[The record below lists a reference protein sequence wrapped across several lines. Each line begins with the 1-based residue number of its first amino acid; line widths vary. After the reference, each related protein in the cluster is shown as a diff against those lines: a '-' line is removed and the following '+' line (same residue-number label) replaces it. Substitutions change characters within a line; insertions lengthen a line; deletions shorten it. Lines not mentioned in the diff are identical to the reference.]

1 MSALYIECLT
11 RSKASI
17 LCKRE
22 RRHRQLFCNTV
33 CVARVPPRRRETFNP
48 STMMFRTLMLCG
60 CIAMV
65 AVMAEDRA
73 PIDKDT
79 RKAVSVFNVFGE
91 KVYREL
97 SRREGNIFLSPISV
111 SAIVGMIHLGARG
124 KTAEEME
131 DVLGLQKFA
140 LNGSTLHEAV
150 RKLITTLL
158 PLVDQFDLQ
167 IANGVFVTDG
177 LQVNVQYRD
186 GLSRFYKAGLYS
198 APLKDQPEEA
208 VSDLNH
214 WVKDQ
219 TNGKIPVLLERPLP
233 ATIPLVM
240 LNAVYFRGNW
250 LHPFRNESTKRNKF
264 YGSSRVNDN
273 VELMYQEGAF
283 IHIDTPQY
291 QAVELPYKGEDIVM
305 IVILPKDSKDLY
317 RLEQTISYKD
327 IRDQLSSVIK
337 QRVKLTLP
345 KFSLNLGYDMRGPLQ
360 DVGLNSMFSPRHANL
375 TGISRFPVIALDTI
389 YHKAIV
395 DVNEEGTI
403 ALATTTGI
411 NRHSSLMNPQVA
423 EFKADRPFLFII
435 EDVESNAVLFVG
447 RVSDL

>member
-1 MSALYIECLT
+1 ML
-11 RSKASI
+11 
-17 LCKRE
+17 
-22 RRHRQLFCNTV
+22 
-33 CVARVPPRRRETFNP
+33 
-48 STMMFRTLMLCG
+48 RTLILG
-60 CIAMV
+60 CCLAVVVVIAD
-65 AVMAEDRA
+65 DRT
-73 PIDKDT
+73 PLDKDT
-79 RKAVSVFNVFGE
+79 KRAVSVFNMFGE

-97 SRREGNIFLSPISV
+97 SRKEGNIFLSPISV

-131 DVLGLQKFA
+131 DVLDLQKFG
-140 LNGSTLHEAV
+140 LNGTTLHESV
-150 RKLITTLL
+150 SKLITSLL
-158 PLVDQFDLQ
+158 PLVKQFDLQ
-167 IANGVFVTDG
+167 IANGVFVSDG

-186 GLSRFYKAGLYS
+186 NLDRFYRAGLYS
-198 APLKDQPEEA
+198 APLKEQPEEA

-219 TNGKIPVLLERPLP
+219 TNGKIPILLERPLP

-250 LHPFRNESTKRNKF
+250 LYPFTKEATKKDKF
-264 YGSSRVNDN
+264 YGSGKVNDK
-273 VELMYQEGAF
+273 VDLMYQEGAF
-283 IHIDTPQY
+283 IHVDTPQY

-327 IRDQLSSVIK
+327 IREQLGSVIK
-337 QRVKLTLP
+337 QRVKLTIP

-395 DVNEEGTI
+395 DVDEEGTTAI
-403 ALATTTGI
+403 GTTAGI

-423 EFKADRPFLFII
+423 EFKANRPFLFII